1 MEGIGD
7 VIAAATK
14 AIGIEPC
21 ESCEKRRDKWN
32 KLFPFKKPHSL
43 TPEEYAYLTEVF
55 SWYNG
60 LPLSGV
66 QAVELLKCEEI
77 WLRVFKVKTGGC
89 KSCGSH
95 YQNAYMNDLKRLYEN
110 SSDISK

>member
-21 ESCEKRRDKWN
+21 ESCEKRRDKLN
-32 KLFPFKKPHSL
+32 KLFPFKKPHQL
-43 TPEEYAYLTEVF
+43 TKEEFDFLASVF
-55 SWYNG
+55 QWYNG
-60 LPLSGV
+60 LPILSDQV
-66 QAVELLKCEEI
+66 PDLLKCEQI
-77 WLRVFKVKTGGC
+77 WLKVFKVKTGAC

-95 YQNAYMNDLKRLYEN
+95 YQNAYMKDLKKLYEN
-110 SSDISK
+110 SLHIS